1 MKGENIKLEEIG
13 MDNKEI
19 LELKFESTDLGREIT
34 IKDFFKE
41 LLITLFK
48 KGEGFSGKRPFG
60 NSGWDYD
67 LCVCLAQNGVIDGH
81 NEINPD
87 YPEDEYWEYDSKEA
101 GNKILELIKEL

>member
-1 MKGENIKLEEIG
+1 MRLEEIG
-13 MDNKEI
+13 IDNKEI
-19 LELKFESTDLGREIT
+19 LELKFKSMDLGKEIT

-48 KGEGFSGKRPFG
+48 EGECFSGKRPFG

-81 NEINPD
+81 NEIDTD

-101 GNKILELIKEL
+101 ENKILELIKEL

>member
-1 MKGENIKLEEIG
+1 MKGKNMRLEEIG

-19 LELKFESTDLGREIT
+19 LKLKFKSTDLGKEIT

-48 KGEGFSGKRPFG
+48 EGECFSGKRPFG

-67 LCVCLAQNGVIDGH
+67 LCVCLVQNGVIEGSYFD
-81 NEINPD
+81 NCSFTD
-87 YPEDEYWEYDSKEA
+87 WEYDSAAAES
-101 GNKILELIKEL
+101 KILDLIKEL